1 MRTALDSTART
12 GGGGG
17 GGVGGVAARCGGG
30 VGGVGGVAGRG
41 GALALARSR
50 WSPSSDFSMDCSSR
64 SRSGGWRRRKSLRN
78 FNSSAIFWCDVSRSK
93 ASLHLHRR
101 KPHRATSNRSMSC
114 PPLRSPIPK
123 AKEQEKVVSTNQL
136 IDRSEIR
143 PQLEK
148 KTTQSI
154 RKSSYRKGTKERTLL
169 VEFVTSSYEVKS
181 DLIIHKRSIN
191 KGNDND
197 ENDQKR
203 TNIITKSSLL
213 INHDLINKQSTMI
226 LVKINDDNRTKRR
239 GNSELTTKGS
249 I

>member
-1 MRTALDSTART
+1 M
-12 GGGGG
+12 
-17 GGVGGVAARCGGG
+17 
-30 VGGVGGVAGRG
+30 
-41 GALALARSR
+41 
-50 WSPSSDFSMDCSSR
+50 
-64 SRSGGWRRRKSLRN
+64 
-78 FNSSAIFWCDVSRSK
+78 
-93 ASLHLHRR
+93 
-101 KPHRATSNRSMSC
+101 
-114 PPLRSPIPK
+114 
-123 AKEQEKVVSTNQL
+123 
-136 IDRSEIR
+136 
-143 PQLEK
+143 
-148 KTTQSI
+148 
-154 RKSSYRKGTKERTLL
+154 L